1 MARKNNMFK
10 SNNTI
15 VNLLILVMVLG
26 ILYYFLGRCS
36 ENFASHGVEVDY
48 LKSVHFKPRGSNT
61 QNQHLL
67 VMYYAPWCYYSKV
80 ALKSENGF
88 GKPTGETEYQKIQSK
103 LGFADAE
110 TRENLGVEHSVGSKT
125 ISMAAINCDADGDI
139 NNDMCSK
146 AKITAYP
153 TIKLY
158 HLNIDNNKV
167 TDKGEYTGKID
178 MDSIDE
184 FIKNQI

>member
-1 MARKNNMFK
+1 
-10 SNNTI
+10 
-15 VNLLILVMVLG
+15 
-26 ILYYFLGRCS
+26 
-36 ENFASHGVEVDY
+36 
-48 LKSVHFKPRGSNT
+48 
-61 QNQHLL
+61 
-67 VMYYAPWCYYSKV
+67 
-80 ALKSENGF
+80 
-88 GKPTGETEYQKIQSK
+88 
-103 LGFADAE
+103 
-110 TRENLGVEHSVGSKT
+110 
-125 ISMAAINCDADGDI
+125 MAAINCDADGDI